1 MIIDTKNNVSSRKS
15 FMKRALNFS
24 KLSEEAVIM
33 GYFKLILGVWSP
45 TYRVIRPGG
54 GCNPQCKKGLYK
66 ALKLNTKPM
75 GVDS

>member
-33 GYFKLILGVWSP
+33 GYFKLIFGGLGV
-45 TYRVIRPGG
+45 
-54 GCNPQCKKGLYK
+54 
-66 ALKLNTKPM
+66 
-75 GVDS
+75 